1 MNPINQSISKTNYIT
16 QLQDKTTKHQTS
28 IKFSSLNTTV
38 LFLHYHT
45 LAYYISISIM
55 SNLYGFDFL
64 KSDHKLHESND
75 QNNTNQQGQE
85 QPSQP
90 IIPTSSSSYPSSYIQ
105 KSDLEKQHD
114 VIKFLKSH
122 RSSCLSPAIIYS
134 HLQIDISEGGDDST
148 VRQMLLNNKQ
158 IKVEEEPDPENPS
171 LTIYTFG
178 YQAKYNNVRNK
189 IGLLAQINKSK
200 YGIKRH
206 DLLDSYEGVEQDI
219 GALISAGEII
229 AIPNSEQKDNPVLIQ
244 RGETFFVELDGHVA
258 SMSMGSSGG
267 GGGVG
272 SSAAAN
278 TTLTTM
284 STMSTMTN
292 TTDTEKKCENDHY
305 NPFLIETDGDPKK
318 QIRRGEA
325 VWIGGQWFRVSSAVK
340 EGVPLSE
347 QPPRAQPPL
356 SATSYKDLSK
366 KNDADGYVRP
376 FNSKI
381 IPLDHPLLP
390 ETIDNIQ
397 KGREA
402 LTKLHKIASSTGGR
416 SVTGGASAQLLSSN
430 ATSDNFETL
439 VDKFAF
445 TATGAGQGS
454 LSNSSRRRPAIHGNR
469 SQLLNSHFAHR
480 KKGVSTKIEEA
491 SKASKDPSLIYC
503 HPRRHGCTM
512 DVRQLYLAT
521 RNKIPEPEREVEI
534 FNMMV
539 QYKLLDKN
547 SKMKR
552 PRMSEENKN
561 LDKDGRPMKR
571 RYYVKKSDQLRN
583 EHLKNTAIGELLQA
597 ALDKQQQGKAVG
609 DGGM

>member
-1 MNPINQSISKTNYIT
+1 
-16 QLQDKTTKHQTS
+16 
-28 IKFSSLNTTV
+28 
-38 LFLHYHT
+38 
-45 LAYYISISIM
+45 M

-64 KSDHKLHESND
+64 KSDHKLDESND
-75 QNNTNQQGQE
+75 QSNTNNYQQGQ
-85 QPSQP
+85 QPP
-90 IIPTSSSSYPSSYIQ
+90 FIPPTTPSSY

-134 HLQIDISEGGDDST
+134 HLQIDLSEGGDDST

-171 LTIYTFG
+171 LTIYIFG

-219 GALISAGEII
+219 AALITAGEII
-229 AIPNSEQKDNPVLIQ
+229 AIPNSEHKDNPVLIQ
-244 RGETFFVELDGHVA
+244 RGETFFVELDGHVS
-258 SMSMGSSGG
+258 SMRSSGVG
-267 GGGVG
+267 GAVG
-272 SSAAAN
+272 SAVGSTVAGSGSTAA
-278 TTLTTM
+278 TTSSITTIG
-284 STMSTMTN
+284 
-292 TTDTEKKCENDHY
+292 TENKSDADDY
-305 NPFLIETDGDPKK
+305 NPFLIETEGGDPTK

-325 VWIGGQWFRVSSAVK
+325 VWIGGQWFRISSAVK
-340 EGVPLSE
+340 EGSPLSE
-347 QPPRAQPPL
+347 QPPRAQAPL

-366 KNDADGYVRP
+366 KNDADGYIRP
-376 FNSKI
+376 FTNKI

-390 ETIDNIQ
+390 ETIHNIQ
-397 KGREA
+397 KGKEA
-402 LTKLHKIASSTGGR
+402 LTKLHKIASSIGGR
-416 SVTGGASAQLLSSN
+416 GVTGGASAQLLSSN
-430 ATSDNFETL
+430 ATYDNFETL

-445 TATGAGQGS
+445 TAGPGG

-480 KKGVSTKIEEA
+480 KKDASTQIEEA
-491 SKASKDPSLIYC
+491 SKAAKDRSLIYC
-503 HPRRHGCTM
+503 HPRRHGCTI
-512 DVRQLYLAT
+512 DVRQMYLAT

-561 LDKDGRPMKR
+561 LDKDGRPLKR
-571 RYYVKKSDQLRN
+571 RYYVKKSDQLTN
-583 EHLKNTAIGELLQA
+583 KHLENTAIGELVQA